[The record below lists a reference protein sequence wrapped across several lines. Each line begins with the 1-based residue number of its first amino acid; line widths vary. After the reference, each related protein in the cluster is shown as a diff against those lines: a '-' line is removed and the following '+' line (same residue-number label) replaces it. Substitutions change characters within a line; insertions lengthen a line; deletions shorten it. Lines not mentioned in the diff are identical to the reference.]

1 MSLEH
6 QLSRRERQI
15 MDVLHAKES
24 ATASEVRAALPDAPS
39 NSAVR
44 TLLRILEEKGHIK
57 HHQEG
62 ARFVY
67 VPRVSRESASQS
79 ALQRVVST
87 FFQGSASQAM
97 AALLEKADTR
107 ISGEELKKLQKMI
120 QQARKEGR

>member
-1 MSLEH
+1 
-6 QLSRRERQI
+6 
-15 MDVLHAKES
+15 MDVLHTKES
-24 ATASEVRAALPDAPS
+24 ATASEVRAALSDAPS

-67 VPRVSRESASQS
+67 APCMSRESASQS

-97 AALLEKADTR
+97 AALLENADTR
-107 ISGEELKKLQKMI
+107 ISIDELKKLQKMI
-120 QQARKEGR
+120 HQARKEGR

>member
-1 MSLEH
+1 MNLEH

-15 MDVLHAKES
+15 MDVLHTKES
-24 ATASEVRAALPDAPS
+24 ATASEVRAALSDAPS

-67 VPRVSRESASQS
+67 APRVSRESASQS

-97 AALLEKADTR
+97 AALLENADTR
-107 ISGEELKKLQKMI
+107 ISDHELKKLQKMI
-120 QQARKEGR
+120 HQARKEGR

>member
-1 MSLEH
+1 MNLEH

-15 MDVLHAKES
+15 MDVLHTKES
-24 ATASEVRAALPDAPS
+24 ATASEVRAALSDAPS

-67 VPRVSRESASQS
+67 APCMSRESASQS

-97 AALLEKADTR
+97 AALLENADTR
-107 ISGEELKKLQKMI
+107 ISIDELKKLQKMI
-120 QQARKEGR
+120 HQARKEGR

>member
-1 MSLEH
+1 
-6 QLSRRERQI
+6 